1 MMGMPFRSEKQRRY
15 MFANEPEIAERWT
28 KKYGSKPV
36 GVKKAVV
43 MRPSPGTST
52 FSSAVLPALRERRK
66 KPYQHIMSPGRAG
79 SQKIQER
86 IQRRVSEPKIISE
99 SMEDPYQG
107 SLELAEFL
115 ASQGLFDDMSV
126 DDRLYLQSYL
136 SRPGET
142 YAAPRKDVAAAMPEW
157 RRNQLFMRPR
167 DLGVV
172 FTVMNNPHV
181 ESGMG
186 IKPITVTPVN
196 PKKPLH
202 PTYAYTGAPIGSS
215 TIPSKVQAAL
225 MENYEDLIQPPSSIY
240 DVRTGEPMDISF
252 QLLKPMIVKS
262 PRLRYMRELAE
273 ENLRNILANPES
285 DPAEKFYYRYRKD
298 DPRATLSAR
307 DKRKGVLLGASGRQ
321 YETPEHRE
329 AIEGGEVD
337 EQGVF
342 LRKPFGGFYTPPKPP
357 VNPNVDE
364 PYDEMYNEYYNVSTG
379 EPMDIAFQLLKE
391 RKSPE
396 AMRRKLEYD
405 KQYEKTPERR
415 KYQRELH
422 AERRRRGIYGTGDHM
437 DISHT
442 QGGRLTLEP
451 EHANR
456 ARHFKDRGTLRVV

>member
-28 KKYGSKPV
+28 RKYGSKPV
-36 GVKKAVV
+36 AVKKAVV
-43 MRPSPGTST
+43 MRPSPGSM
-52 FSSAVLPALRERRK
+52 FSSAVLPALRDRMRQRT
-66 KPYQHIMSPGRAG
+66 PYKHIMSPGRAG

-86 IQRRVSEPKIISE
+86 IQRRVTEPKMVSE

-115 ASQGLFDDMSV
+115 ASRGLFDDRGI

-142 YAAPRKDVAAAMPEW
+142 YALPMKDAATAPPEW
-157 RRNQLFMRPR
+157 RRNQLAMRPR

-172 FTVMNNPHV
+172 FTVTDNPHV

-196 PKKPLH
+196 PFKPIK

-215 TIPSKVQAAL
+215 TIPSKVQTAL

-240 DVRTGEPMDISF
+240 DVRTGEPMDI
-252 QLLKPMIVKS
+252 
-262 PRLRYMRELAE
+262 
-273 ENLRNILANPES
+273 
-285 DPAEKFYYRYRKD
+285 
-298 DPRATLSAR
+298 
-307 DKRKGVLLGASGRQ
+307 
-321 YETPEHRE
+321 
-329 AIEGGEVD
+329 
-337 EQGVF
+337 
-342 LRKPFGGFYTPPKPP
+342 
-357 VNPNVDE
+357 
-364 PYDEMYNEYYNVSTG
+364 
-379 EPMDIAFQLLKE
+379 AFQLLKE

-396 AMRRKLEYD
+396 AMRHKLEYD

-422 AERRRRGIYGTGDHM
+422 AERRKRGIYGTGDHM
-437 DISHT
+437 DVSHT